1 MITHTEDLDMIIVE
15 LRKHE
20 EIDLGIRVILEL
32 VINEFKSHR
41 RTLNR
46 LDYSVSN
53 IRGILSK

>member
-32 VINEFKSHR
+32 VINELKSHR

-46 LDYSVSN
+46 LDYSVSD
-53 IRGILSK
+53 IWGILSK